1 MKSSNVSISNKVT
14 TTSQQKK
21 FSLWEWIKSDQGQ
34 RILVIVSFLI
44 IPITLL
50 IVFTYLPFVK
60 MIEFSFYDMKYIGA
74 REFVG
79 FENYVEVFTR
89 EDCFQALKLSL
100 YYMGGAVIQLALA
113 LYLATCLSFKTKGG
127 SLFKGAIFFP
137 YLISGIAVGF
147 IFKFFYTRG
156 FVLDTILQW
165 MGFNLESL
173 PYWLKDTSVNNW
185 SLVATSIWRF
195 TGQNM
200 VLFIGAI
207 MSVDT
212 EMYEAADLDGA
223 TKWQKFKYIILPSI
237 KTIVL
242 LNLILSI
249 SGSLSAFEPPYVL
262 TNGTFG
268 TGTYFLIMHKLAHE
282 SQKIG
287 LASAMAIVLLGI
299 IIIITVFQKLVFKY
313 FFNDDD
319 TPKKKVKK
327 QKRGIS
333 A

>member
-249 SGSLSAFEPPYVL
+249 SGSLSAFEPPYVI